1 MTSFTVGSLY
11 TTAGCVSR
19 ELFLLSVGEF
29 MANRLSIAHAE
40 ANSSSVGKL
49 VTFLTCNSEFSLS
62 HIPKYWHC
70 L

>member
-11 TTAGCVSR
+11 TTAVCVSR
-19 ELFLLSVGEF
+19 ELFLLSF
-29 MANRLSIAHAE
+29 MANRLSIDHAE